1 MAPLNVIR
9 SSLGRN
15 AMPAEK
21 ILEEAL
27 AYIRRSR
34 NAHML
39 RCQLSTR
46 EVEGL
51 HQAGAAEQC
60 LESCNSR
67 ALRASGSRCP
77 ACGWTLEDRRNWPRV
92 QRNGRWEMLWTESVH
107 NNSMGSGPI
116 RSPKVEEVDEF
127 EADAPRRG
135 GRLGMVLGRPA
146 WANVDGVDQ
155 RWPVVEAAQF
165 DDAVAKMVF
174 VVAPPVTSHGGQLL
188 FMDFRGRDQS
198 VGASAFAEDLEQVGR
213 TRQPIGPEHNPRG
226 RCERGYGGVL
236 PPTSR
241 DLGRVRGG
249 TALAAPS
256 CEDRGTLSH
265 RHPKTA
271 PCVNRSS
278 LLFAGCRNGD
288 GAQGQVRTLF
298 GYDLDQSLLDRRFN
312 QSG

>member
-1 MAPLNVIR
+1 MNDLVPVIR
-9 SSLGRN
+9 AMTRVLGSQVHGAAKCNPQFPGPQRN
-15 AMPAEK
+15 AGGK

-92 QRNGRWEMLWTESVH
+92 QRNGRWEMLWTLSVH
-107 NNSMGSGPI
+107 NNSMGSVPI

-198 VGASAFAEDLEQVGR
+198 VGASAFAEDLEQVGER
-213 TRQPIGPEHNPRG
+213 VNPSVRNTIPEGVANAGMEGCYLRLLETWGECAEELRLLRRRAKTEG
-226 RCERGYGGVL
+226 RCR
-236 PPTSR
+236 T
-241 DLGRVRGG
+241 G
-249 TALAAPS
+249 TPKQ
-256 CEDRGTLSH
+256 H
-265 RHPKTA
+265 RA
-271 PCVNRSS
+271 
-278 LLFAGCRNGD
+278 
-288 GAQGQVRTLF
+288 
-298 GYDLDQSLLDRRFN
+298 
-312 QSG
+312 